1 MFTTFQRHKSFSRE
15 LKKGPSQMIDW
26 VLKFKPLIFKNKNA
40 RPENFLW
47 YSFSSANTYAIYRK
61 ITGNGG
67 SCLIKRTN
75 NLSTLSVINTWAI
88 YREI

>member
-1 MFTTFQRHKSFSRE
+1 
-15 LKKGPSQMIDW
+15 MIDW
-26 VLKFKPLIFKNKNA
+26 VLNTPLIFKNENA
-40 RPENFLW
+40 RPEIFLW

-67 SCLIKRTN
+67 RCLIKRTS

-88 YREI
+88 YREIWGT